1 MYRKRFDKR
10 LGVFLDSPE
19 HDEYSHYADGLR
31 YMAVGLKRY
40 SPPKEHII
48 APQRQANTAGFSI

>member
-1 MYRKRFDKR
+1 M
-10 LGVFLDSPE
+10 FLDSPE